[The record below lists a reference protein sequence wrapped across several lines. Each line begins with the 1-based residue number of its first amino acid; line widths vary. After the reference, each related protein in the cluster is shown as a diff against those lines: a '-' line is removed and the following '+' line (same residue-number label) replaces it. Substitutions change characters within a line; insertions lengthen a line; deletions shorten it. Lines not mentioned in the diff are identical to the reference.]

1 MVSSICGI
9 DCTQCGFRDSCNGC
23 EETDGRPFGADCIVA
38 LCCQKSNDALRELKE
53 RLIAQFNALGIDDM
67 EEVKDLNALK
77 GSFVNLAYPFPDGKM
92 VKFWDD
98 NRIYLGN
105 QLHKT
110 DSDRCYGIVADER
123 DLMVSE
129 YGQGGSEAEI
139 VLFKRWNEKR

>member
-77 GSFVNLAYPFPDGKM
+77 GSFVNLAYPFLTGRWLSSGMTTEFIWEISFTKQI
-92 VKFWDD
+92 V
-98 NRIYLGN
+98 
-105 QLHKT
+105 T
-110 DSDRCYGIVADER
+110 DVMELLQMR
-123 DLMVSE
+123 DILWCLNMARV
-129 YGQGGSEAEI
+129 
-139 VLFKRWNEKR
+139 VPKRK